1 MKRLITF
8 LIALLALP
16 LLIGCELVTDVPTA
30 SPSVL
35 TPTPEPTPTVVEK
48 RVLRIGLVAEPPD
61 LLPYHSNPTDERLTA
76 ALTELLFPSPMLAVD
91 FKLQT
96 TGVLTR
102 LPDFV
107 NGDVVTTTVTVFRDE
122 LGRITETPTTTT
134 DEVTQVSVTFRWNP
148 GLRWS
153 DGTPVTAA
161 DSVFAYELAQ
171 RIDLGQAA
179 NSRLAMIERYEQVD
193 EHTTRAV
200 LRPDVT
206 DPAYITSYWVPLPR
220 HLLATLDPQQMMQS
234 EFIRRPLGYG
244 PYMVSSFE
252 GGTLELVR
260 NPYYRGELAPF
271 DTIVIAFRSDPVQL
285 LELVN
290 GGGLDLAFI
299 EQPTPALLS
308 ELLKV
313 ADRQELAISTSPNA
327 IWEHLDFNLDVPL
340 LQDIR
345 VRRAIAYAINRAG
358 IVNEL
363 LGGRSNVLES
373 WILPGQLGEPP
384 LDQIT
389 RYPYNPDEAR
399 RLLDEANLL
408 DTDGDGWREYEGLP
422 LLLSLVTTANS
433 PLREAV
439 AERIVADLA
448 QVGVQIEVAPLPPTE
463 LYSVDGPLYQR
474 TFQLAL
480 FGWIAGFHPR
490 GWELWSCAGVP
501 DEANNWTGNNF
512 AGWCFFEA
520 NEAINTATTS
530 LDPSEQVTAYIRQQQ
545 LFTQELPVL
554 PLFQRIDVLIAR
566 PGLTGWQLD
575 PTAPFTWNIS
585 SWRLGE
591 E

>member
-76 ALTELLFPSPMLAVD
+76 ALTELLFPSPILAVD

-234 EFIRRPLGYG
+234 EFIRRPLSYG

>member
-16 LLIGCELVTDVPTA
+16 LLIGCELVTDEPTA

-153 DGTPVTAA
+153 DGTPLTAA

-234 EFIRRPLGYG
+234 EFIRRPLSYG

>member
-16 LLIGCELVTDVPTA
+16 LLIGCELVTDVPIA

-171 RIDLGQAA
+171 RVDLGQAA

-234 EFIRRPLGYG
+234 EFIRRPLSYG

>member
-220 HLLATLDPQQMMQS
+220 HRLATLDPRQMMQS
-234 EFIRRPLGYG
+234 EFIHRPLGYG

-260 NPYYRGELAPF
+260 NPFYWGESAPF
-271 DTIVIAFRSDPVQL
+271 DTIIIAFRSDPVQL
-285 LELVN
+285 LKLVN

-308 ELLKV
+308 ELLRV
-313 ADRQELAISTSPNA
+313 ADQQELAISTSPNA

-384 LDQIT
+384 LGQIT

>member
-234 EFIRRPLGYG
+234 EFIRRPLSYG

>member
-220 HLLATLDPQQMMQS
+220 HRLATLDPRQMMQS
-234 EFIRRPLGYG
+234 EFIHRPLGYG

-260 NPYYRGELAPF
+260 NPFYWGESAPF
-271 DTIVIAFRSDPVQL
+271 DTIIIAFRSDPVQL
-285 LELVN
+285 LKLVN

-299 EQPTPALLS
+299 EQPTPALLN
-308 ELLKV
+308 ELLRV
-313 ADRQELAISTSPNA
+313 ADQQELEISTSPNA

-439 AERIVADLA
+439 AEQIVADLA

>member
-220 HLLATLDPQQMMQS
+220 HRLATLDPRQMMQS
-234 EFIRRPLGYG
+234 EFIHRPLGYG

-260 NPYYRGELAPF
+260 NPFYWGESAPF
-271 DTIVIAFRSDPVQL
+271 DTIIIAFRSDPVQL
-285 LELVN
+285 LKLVN

-308 ELLKV
+308 ELLRV
-313 ADRQELAISTSPNA
+313 ADQQELEISTSPNA

-439 AERIVADLA
+439 AEQIVADLA

>member
-16 LLIGCELVTDVPTA
+16 LLIGCELVTDEPTA

-193 EHTTRAV
+193 AHTTRAV

-520 NEAINTATTS
+520 NAAINTATTS

>member
-16 LLIGCELVTDVPTA
+16 LLIGCELVTDEPTA

>member
-8 LIALLALP
+8 LIALLALL

-30 SPSVL
+30 SPPV
-35 TPTPEPTPTVVEK
+35 PTSTAEPTPTVVEK

-76 ALTELLFPSPMLAVD
+76 ALTELLFPSPMLAVN

-96 TGVLTR
+96 TGVLMR

-148 GLRWS
+148 SLRWS

-220 HLLATLDPQQMMQS
+220 HRLATLDPRQMMQS
-234 EFIRRPLGYG
+234 EFIHRPLGYG

-260 NPYYRGELAPF
+260 NPFYWGESAPF
-271 DTIVIAFRSDPVQL
+271 DTIIIAFRSDPVQL
-285 LELVN
+285 LKLVN

-308 ELLKV
+308 ELLRV
-313 ADRQELAISTSPNA
+313 ADQQELEISTSPNA

-448 QVGVQIEVAPLPPTE
+448 QVGLQIEVAPLPPTE

>member
-16 LLIGCELVTDVPTA
+16 LLIGCELVTDEPTA

-520 NEAINTATTS
+520 NEAINIATTS

>member
-220 HLLATLDPQQMMQS
+220 HRLATLDPRQMMQS
-234 EFIRRPLGYG
+234 EFIHRPLGYG

-260 NPYYRGELAPF
+260 NPFYWGESAPF
-271 DTIVIAFRSDPVQL
+271 DTIIIAFRSDPVQL
-285 LELVN
+285 LKLVN

-308 ELLKV
+308 ELLRV
-313 ADRQELAISTSPNA
+313 ADQQELAISTSPNA

>member
-220 HLLATLDPQQMMQS
+220 HRLATLDPRQMMQS
-234 EFIRRPLGYG
+234 EFIHRPLGYG

-260 NPYYRGELAPF
+260 NPFYWGESAPF
-271 DTIVIAFRSDPVQL
+271 DTIIIAFRSDPVQL
-285 LELVN
+285 LKLVN

-308 ELLKV
+308 ELLRV
-313 ADRQELAISTSPNA
+313 ADQQELEISTSPNA

-448 QVGVQIEVAPLPPTE
+448 QVGLQIEVAPLPPTE

>member
-260 NPYYRGELAPF
+260 NPYYRGESAPF
-271 DTIVIAFRSDPVQL
+271 DTIIIAFRSDPVQL

-290 GGGLDLAFI
+290 GGGLDLVFI

>member
-16 LLIGCELVTDVPTA
+16 LLIGCELVTDEPTA

-234 EFIRRPLGYG
+234 EFIRRPLSYG

>member
-30 SPSVL
+30 IPSVL

-220 HLLATLDPQQMMQS
+220 HRLATLDPRQMMQS
-234 EFIRRPLGYG
+234 EFIHRPLGYG

-260 NPYYRGELAPF
+260 NPFYWGESAPF
-271 DTIVIAFRSDPVQL
+271 DTIIIAFRSDPVQL
-285 LELVN
+285 LKLVN

-299 EQPTPALLS
+299 EQPTPALLN
-308 ELLKV
+308 ELLRV
-313 ADRQELAISTSPNA
+313 ADQQELEISTSPNA

-439 AERIVADLA
+439 AEQIVADLA

>member
-1 MKRLITF
+1 MKRFIPS
-8 LIALLALP
+8 LIALLALI
-16 LLIGCELVTDVPTA
+16 LLAGCKLVTDVPPA
-30 SPSVL
+30 SPSAP
-35 TPTPEPTPTVVEK
+35 TATPEPTPTVVEK

-91 FKLQT
+91 FKLQS

-102 LPDFV
+102 LPDFA
-107 NGDVVTTTVTVFRDE
+107 NGDVVTKTVTVFRDE
-122 LGRITETPTTTT
+122 LGRITDTPTATT
-134 DEVTQVSVTFRWNP
+134 DEVTQVSVTFHWNP
-148 GLRWS
+148 RLRWA

-193 EHTTRAV
+193 EYTTRAV

-206 DPAYITSYWVPLPR
+206 DPAFITSYWVPLPR
-220 HLLATLDPQQMMQS
+220 HLLATRDPQQITKS
-234 EFIRRPLGYG
+234 EFVRRPLSYG

-260 NPYYRGELAPF
+260 NPYYWGEPAPF
-271 DTIVIAFRSDPVQL
+271 DTIIVAFRSDPVQL
-285 LELVN
+285 LELVR
-290 GGGLDLAFI
+290 GGGIDLAFI
-299 EQPTPALLS
+299 EQPTPALLG
-308 ELLKV
+308 ELLQA
-313 ADRQELAISTSPNA
+313 ADRQELQMSTSPNA
-327 IWEHLDFNLDVPL
+327 IWEHLDFNLDIPL

-345 VRRAIAYAINRAG
+345 VRRAIAYAINRDR
-358 IVNEL
+358 IVKEL
-363 LGGRSNVLES
+363 LGGQSHVLES

-439 AERIVADLA
+439 AEQIVADLA

>member
-1 MKRLITF
+1 MKRFIPS
-8 LIALLALP
+8 LIALLALI
-16 LLIGCELVTDVPTA
+16 LLAGCKLVTDVPPA
-30 SPSVL
+30 SPSAP
-35 TPTPEPTPTVVEK
+35 TATPEPTPTVVEK

-91 FKLQT
+91 FKLQS

-102 LPDFV
+102 LPDFA
-107 NGDVVTTTVTVFRDE
+107 NGDVVTKTVTVFRDE
-122 LGRITETPTTTT
+122 LGRITDTPTATT
-134 DEVTQVSVTFRWNP
+134 DEVTQVSVTFHWNP
-148 GLRWS
+148 RLRWA

-193 EHTTRAV
+193 EYTTRAV

-206 DPAYITSYWVPLPR
+206 DPAFITSYWVPLPR
-220 HLLATLDPQQMMQS
+220 HLLATRDPQQITKS
-234 EFIRRPLGYG
+234 EFVRRPLSYG

-260 NPYYRGELAPF
+260 NPYYWGEPAPF
-271 DTIVIAFRSDPVQL
+271 DTIIVAFRSDPVQL
-285 LELVN
+285 LELVR
-290 GGGLDLAFI
+290 GGGIDLAFI
-299 EQPTPALLS
+299 EQPTPALLG
-308 ELLKV
+308 ELLQA
-313 ADRQELAISTSPNA
+313 ADRQELQMSTSPTA
-327 IWEHLDFNLDVPL
+327 IWEHLDFNLDIPL

-345 VRRAIAYAINRAG
+345 VRRAIAYAINRDR
-358 IVNEL
+358 IVKEL
-363 LGGRSNVLES
+363 LGGQSHVLES

-439 AERIVADLA
+439 A
-448 QVGVQIEVAPLPPTE
+448 
-463 LYSVDGPLYQR
+463 
-474 TFQLAL
+474 
-480 FGWIAGFHPR
+480 
-490 GWELWSCAGVP
+490 
-501 DEANNWTGNNF
+501 
-512 AGWCFFEA
+512 
-520 NEAINTATTS
+520 
-530 LDPSEQVTAYIRQQQ
+530 
-545 LFTQELPVL
+545 
-554 PLFQRIDVLIAR
+554 
-566 PGLTGWQLD
+566 
-575 PTAPFTWNIS
+575 
-585 SWRLGE
+585 
-591 E
+591 

>member
-16 LLIGCELVTDVPTA
+16 LLIGCELVTDEPTA

-153 DGTPVTAA
+153 DGTPLTAA

-234 EFIRRPLGYG
+234 EFIRRPLSYG

-439 AERIVADLA
+439 AEQIVADLA

>member
-16 LLIGCELVTDVPTA
+16 LLIGCELVTDVPIA

-234 EFIRRPLGYG
+234 EFIRRPLSYG

>member
-16 LLIGCELVTDVPTA
+16 LLIGCELVTDEPTA

-35 TPTPEPTPTVVEK
+35 TPIPEPTPTVVEK

-234 EFIRRPLGYG
+234 EFIRRPLSYG

>member
-1 MKRLITF
+1 MKRFIPS
-8 LIALLALP
+8 LIALLALI
-16 LLIGCELVTDVPTA
+16 LLAGCKLVTDVPPA
-30 SPSVL
+30 SPSAP
-35 TPTPEPTPTVVEK
+35 TATPEPTPTVVEK

-91 FKLQT
+91 FKLQS

-102 LPDFV
+102 LPDFA
-107 NGDVVTTTVTVFRDE
+107 NGDVVTKTVTVFRDE
-122 LGRITETPTTTT
+122 LGRITDTPTATT
-134 DEVTQVSVTFRWNP
+134 DGVTQVSVTFHWNP
-148 GLRWS
+148 RLRWA

-193 EHTTRAV
+193 EYTTRAV

-206 DPAYITSYWVPLPR
+206 DPAFITSYWVPLPR
-220 HLLATLDPQQMMQS
+220 HLLATRDPQQITKS
-234 EFIRRPLGYG
+234 EFVRRPLSYG

-260 NPYYRGELAPF
+260 NPYYWGEPAPF
-271 DTIVIAFRSDPVQL
+271 DTIIVAFRSDPVQL
-285 LELVN
+285 LELVR
-290 GGGLDLAFI
+290 GGGIDLAFI
-299 EQPTPALLS
+299 EQPTPALLG
-308 ELLKV
+308 ELLQA
-313 ADRQELAISTSPNA
+313 ADRQELQMSTSPNA
-327 IWEHLDFNLDVPL
+327 IWEHLDFNLDIPL

-345 VRRAIAYAINRAG
+345 VRRAIAYAINRDR
-358 IVNEL
+358 IVKEL
-363 LGGRSNVLES
+363 LGGQSRVLES

-439 AERIVADLA
+439 AEQIVADLA

-520 NEAINTATTS
+520 NEQINTATTS
-530 LDPSEQVTAYIRQQQ
+530 LDPSEQVAAYIRQQQ

-566 PGLTGWQLD
+566 SGLSGWQLD
-575 PTAPFTWNIS
+575 PIAPFTWNIA